1 MSSVL
6 IAYHSFTG
14 KTQSLAE
21 AAAEGARSAGAE
33 VQLSPVHDVSV
44 AAVAAADVL
53 LIATPQTFGTPAAAT
68 KDLLERLWMGKDQL
82 PQGKGFASI
91 VCHAS
96 EPAATSDLFAKL
108 PGTSASPLCRSLWSL
123 QPRRLR
129 PAAKRRM
136 RWESQRPRR
145 TKTSTCRERADCFR
159 SHISARGEAVSDS
172 DRSYLLWTN

>member
-53 LIATPQTFGTPAAAT
+53 LVATPQTFGTPAAAT

-82 PQGKGFASI
+82 PKGKGFASI

-96 EPAATSDLFAKL
+96 EPAGTSGLFGQL
-108 PGTSASPLCRSLWSL
+108 PGYFGFSAVREPLIVSVEHVEEGRDGARELG
-123 QPRRLR
+123 
-129 PAAKRRM
+129 AAVAAWR
-136 RWESQRPRR
+136 
-145 TKTSTCRERADCFR
+145 
-159 SHISARGEAVSDS
+159 
-172 DRSYLLWTN
+172 

>member
-14 KTQSLAE
+14 KTKSLAE
-21 AAAEGARSAGAE
+21 VAAEGARSAGAE
-33 VQLSPVHDVSV
+33 VQLSLVHDVSV

-96 EPAATSDLFAKL
+96 EPAGTSDLFAKL
-108 PGTSASPLCRSLWSL
+108 PGYFGFAAVQEPLVI
-123 QPRRLR
+123 
-129 PAAKRRM
+129 AAKEVETRR
-136 RWESQRPRR
+136 E
-145 TKTSTCRERADCFR
+145 EAHALGVAAAA
-159 SHISARGEAVSDS
+159 SH
-172 DRSYLLWTN
+172 

>member
-14 KTQSLAE
+14 KTQSLAK

-96 EPAATSDLFAKL
+96 EPAGTSGLFGQL
-108 PGTSASPLCRSLWSL
+108 PGYFGFSAVREPLVVAVEHVEEGRDGARELG
-123 QPRRLR
+123 
-129 PAAKRRM
+129 AAVATWR
-136 RWESQRPRR
+136 
-145 TKTSTCRERADCFR
+145 
-159 SHISARGEAVSDS
+159 
-172 DRSYLLWTN
+172 